1 MMYFSYGTRIKL
13 IDNLF
18 ISFKMTMSFF
28 LKEIIIRK
36 KILTKLNFIFL
47 FFIKSRVIK
56 IAPHDE

>member
-1 MMYFSYGTRIKL
+1 MMYFSYGTRIKS

-28 LKEIIIRK
+28 LKEIIRK
-36 KILTKLNFIFL
+36 KILTKFNFIFL
-47 FFIKSRVIK
+47 FFIISRVIK